1 MSWCSGLEAICRP
14 EVPLRDFTWYRLGGP
29 ARWFVNP
36 RNDAELSDV
45 VTRCNAAGVALRVL
59 GRGANVLVRDSG
71 FDGAVI
77 ALRPPCFD
85 EFTIDGGRVT
95 VGAGADFTK
104 VVTRTIRAGLAGLEA
119 LAGIPG
125 TMGGIIRMNAGGRHG
140 EIASFVSEVRVL
152 GADGA
157 IRTLTRE
164 QVGFTYRHT
173 NLDGCIVLGAVLTLS
188 PGDPEA
194 LTARF
199 RDIWN
204 QKYRTQPPVSDR
216 SAGCVFK
223 NPPGQSAGALLD
235 QAGLKGR
242 RVGGATISPRHANFI
257 VVDDSACAQHVLDLS
272 DLAREAV
279 FEKFGVRL
287 EREIEVW

>member
-29 ARWFVNP
+29 ARWFVTP
-36 RNDAELSDV
+36 RDESELSDALA
-45 VTRCNAAGVALRVL
+45 RCKAAGVPWRVL

-77 ALRPPCFD
+77 SLRPPCFD
-85 EFTIDGGRVT
+85 EFAIDGEQAT
-95 VGAGADFTK
+95 IGAGADFTK

-140 EIASFVSEVRVL
+140 EIAAFVRDVRVL
-152 GADGA
+152 DADGA
-157 IRTLTRE
+157 IRTLSRE

-173 NLDGCIVLGAVLTLS
+173 NLDGCVVLGATLALS
-188 PGDPEA
+188 RGDSES

-204 QKYRTQPPVSDR
+204 QKYQTQPPVSDR

-223 NPPGQSAGALLD
+223 NPPGQSAGALVD

-242 RVGGATISPRHANFI
+242 QVGGATISPKHANFI
-257 VVDDSACAQHVLDLS
+257 VVDDSATAQHVLDLAA
-272 DLAREAV
+272 LAQEAV
-279 FEKFGVRL
+279 FERFGVRL